1 MTHAIKPSPSVKKRE
16 NGECK
21 LSLNTGKVAAKP
33 SEGASVSR
41 NEKGFLPNDIE
52 YLPVILERS
61 EKEVENRIMKK

>member
-41 NEKGFLPNDIE
+41 NERIE
-52 YLPVILERS
+52 NKHEQTRKNRNSVS
-61 EKEVENRIMKK
+61 KAEKQF